1 MLSHGCFFAALLVYY
16 ISKALAKKTK
26 LTVNL
31 HIILGSLATVGM
43 LYETVVKFGTES
55 FLKYFGFS
63 CIMLAIVGTGCLT
76 IKNKKLNIR
85 WHIISTISFF
95 IYLILIIL

>member
-1 MLSHGCFFAALLVYY
+1 MLSHGCFFAALLIYY
-16 ISKALAKKTK
+16 ISKALGKKTK

-76 IKNKKLNIR
+76 IQKQEC
-85 WHIISTISFF
+85 ISSLYIS
-95 IYLILIIL
+95 LS